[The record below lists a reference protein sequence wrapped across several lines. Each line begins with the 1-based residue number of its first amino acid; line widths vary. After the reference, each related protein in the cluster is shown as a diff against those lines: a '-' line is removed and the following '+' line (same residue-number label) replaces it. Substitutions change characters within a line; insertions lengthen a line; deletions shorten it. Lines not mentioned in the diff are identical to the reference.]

1 MTNNNILIGAEGLD
15 GANFLCSCLTMSDKV
30 YFNNCTLDE
39 KIKFFFDGMNDIVE
53 KNEVP
58 IWSDVSMLFSG
69 CARSK
74 NKLSFSIYQS
84 KNKISNDKTLISKTR
99 LPMFWPLTIHMA
111 KNPEDSLSKLF
122 QSKYFI
128 GLINPDLFICLRTI
142 LIHPDC
148 MDNTIPYFNL
158 FTISEFNCLSKEVQ
172 EKIKYNYQSESYRL
186 FEYDSPF
193 SHKERFLHKWQMSNM
208 ECHIN
213 DMNII
218 QNELQYLHF
227 YRESN
232 ELLKTKVTHEWD
244 CNWFLNEDEMV
255 KNIKILYL
263 EMNLGECDEKL
274 IRKMYRVWIGRI
286 EFIKKSQIEAFCST
300 SINNN
305 MFTI

>member
-84 KNKISNDKTLISKTR
+84 KNKTSNDKTLISKAR
-99 LPMFWPLTIHMA
+99 LPIFWPLTIHMA

-128 GLINPDLFICLRTI
+128 GLINPDLFISLRTM
-142 LIHPDC
+142 LIDPDC
-148 MDNTIPYFNL
+148 IDNTIPNFNL
-158 FTISEFNCLSKEVQ
+158 FTIREFNLLPNKVQ
-172 EKIKYNYQSESYRL
+172 EKIKYNHQSQSRRL
-186 FEYDSPF
+186 FECNVSSSY
-193 SHKERFLHKWQMSNM
+193 RRIFLHKWQMSNM

-218 QNELQYLHF
+218 ENELKYLDF

-232 ELLKTKVTHEWD
+232 NLLRTKITHEWD
-244 CNWFLNEDEMV
+244 CNWFLNEEDTV
-255 KNIKILYL
+255 KNIKTLYL
-263 EMNLGECDEKL
+263 EMNLGICDEDL
-274 IRKMYRVWIGRI
+274 ICKMHKVWIDRI
-286 EFIKKSQIEAFCST
+286 DFIKKSHIETFSPPF
-300 SINNN
+300 INKNT
-305 MFTI
+305 FTI